1 MSKFDMLV
9 NMVLSAV
16 GISMTIAAV
25 IYLFLS

>member
-1 MSKFDMLV
+1 MSKFNMLI
-9 NMVLSAV
+9 NMVLKVV

>member
-9 NMVLSAV
+9 NMVLRAV